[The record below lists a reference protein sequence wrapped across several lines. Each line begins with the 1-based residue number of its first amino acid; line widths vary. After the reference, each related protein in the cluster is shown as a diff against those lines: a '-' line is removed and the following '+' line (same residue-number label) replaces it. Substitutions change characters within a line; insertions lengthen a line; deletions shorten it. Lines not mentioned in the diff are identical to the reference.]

1 MTSLP
6 TTWVKLAFSP
16 VTMAVLVA
24 WSNSILAPM
33 ASSAARSGTIVRP
46 FFTSGTASVKAMHR
60 SPSSTLT
67 CPATP
72 PSALMFCSR
81 CSFETGLGRFGFGL
95 GSAGSQSQNHD
106 QRQKQSDQFFHFSIL
121 LPCVGPLGILFLQ
134 RTINAALLQ
143 GLCPVFRP
151 PTKCPPVPDTCSRSL
166 RYGPCGPADC
176 RRGAD
181 RIPARSPPRPRA

>member
-1 MTSLP
+1 MSDHIFDDDETAARLGASLAPVEPSARVMTSLP

-24 WSNSILAPM
+24 WSNSILAPI

-67 CPATP
+67 CPTTP

-81 CSFETGLGRFGFGL
+81 CSFETVAAAF
-95 GSAGSQSQNHD
+95 GSA
-106 QRQKQSDQFFHFSIL
+106 L
-121 LPCVGPLGILFLQ
+121 
-134 RTINAALLQ
+134 T
-143 GLCPVFRP
+143 
-151 PTKCPPVPDTCSRSL
+151 
-166 RYGPCGPADC
+166 
-176 RRGAD
+176 
-181 RIPARSPPRPRA
+181 RI